1 MAYPPYIP
9 PATRT
14 NSTAMASNHPND
26 HNQLADALNDI
37 INELGNDPSGPSGN
51 LQFRVH
57 ALEVHKLDRD
67 GSLAMS
73 GDLDMGGHVINN
85 LQDFPPGPNS
95 AVPKQW
101 LDENFVNSDGDTMDG
116 PLVVGGT
123 PGPATGAVGTTLDE
137 EGFVGSTAGN
147 ARVGSANVMLKRVGG
162 DGAQA
167 NNEPFVTFRREAAG
181 TGSAEI
187 IGQIIIKTGST
198 VSYETSSD
206 YRLKENLGPITDA
219 AARIQQ
225 IAPLTFRGRFI
236 ADEGAGDE
244 WDMVAAH
251 DLAAVVPYAVRGT
264 KDAVDPD
271 GNPVYQTVDYSNL
284 VVLLVSAL
292 GDALTRIEALE
303 AKPGP

>member
-1 MAYPPYIP
+1 MPYPPYIP
-9 PATRT
+9 PNTRT
-14 NSTAMASNHPND
+14 NSTAMATNHPND
-26 HNQLADALNDI
+26 HNYIADALSDI
-37 INELGNDPSGPSGN
+37 VNELGNDPSGPSGN

-57 ALEVHKLDRD
+57 ALEIHKLDRD
-67 GSLAMS
+67 GTQAMS
-73 GDLDMGGHVINN
+73 GDLDMGTHHVVN
-85 LQDFPPGPNS
+85 LDPSPSGSNS
-95 AVPKQW
+95 AVPLQW
-101 LDENFVNSDGDTMDG
+101 ANEHYVNVSGDAMDNA
-116 PLVVGGT
+116 LVVGGT
-123 PGPATGAVGTTLDE
+123 PGPATGAVGTTLDQ
-137 EGFVGSTAGN
+137 EGFIGSTAGN
-147 ARVGSANVMLKRVGG
+147 ARVGSANVMLKRVGAS
-162 DGAQA
+162 GAQA

-181 TGSAEI
+181 VGSAEI
-187 IGQIIIKTGST
+187 IGQIIVKTAST

-236 ADEGAGDE
+236 ADQGAGDE
-244 WDMVAAH
+244 WDLIAAHELAVAA
-251 DLAAVVPYAVRGT
+251 PYAVRGA

-284 VVLLVSAL
+284 VVLLISAL